1 MRAALAI
8 VILALSCDRSEPAT
22 KAEPAAKGEPAA
34 KAEDAAASCVGADV
48 EKTLVDGCTD
58 SPIQDSRKL
67 MQVTWSPT
75 HRGSLDGVPIVV
87 TAKGA
92 ELFGQPF
99 VADAVSSAVANR
111 RGFAKPGE
119 PAFVIA
125 IDADAKLTDVQ
136 PVLEALVA
144 AEATSGVLLYGS
156 STLPKTPAA
165 LHPEIHA
172 RITGKIEALDP
183 AERAMESA
191 RELQTLAA
199 PCAPLTKAFQAVAT
213 VEPTNRCA
221 NLMRAAVKA
230 VASCNCPT
238 WTPELL
244 TWLQVLGG
252 PADAPRIHADAV
264 TLDRATPTK
273 ASKTSTWGKLVEG
286 RTTAID
292 TLWLD
297 LGA

>member
-1 MRAALAI
+1 MRAALAF
-8 VILALSCDRSEPAT
+8 VVLAFSCDRS
-22 KAEPAAKGEPAA
+22 GEPAA
-34 KAEDAAASCVGADV
+34 KADPAAKAEPAASAPAAACVGADV

-67 MQVTWSPT
+67 MQVTWSAT
-75 HRGSLDGVPIVV
+75 HRGSLDGLPIVV

-92 ELFGQPF
+92 ELYGQPV
-99 VADAVSSAVANR
+99 VADAVSSAIANR
-111 RGFAKPGE
+111 RGFAKPND
-119 PAFVIA
+119 PAFVLA
-125 IDADAKLTDVQ
+125 IDADAKLADVQ

-156 STLPKTPAA
+156 STQPKTPAP

-172 RITGKIEALDP
+172 RITTKIEAFEP
-183 AERAMESA
+183 AQSAMESA
-191 RELQTLAA
+191 RELQTLVA
-199 PCAPLTKAFQAVAT
+199 PCAPLTKAFQSVAT
-213 VEPTNRCA
+213 VAPENRCA

-252 PADAPRIHADAV
+252 PADAPRIHADVV
-264 TLDRATPTK
+264 TLDRTTATK

-286 RTTAID
+286 RTAAID

-297 LGA
+297 LGE